1 MPAKGP
7 EDLRARID
15 ALVRGNIDDLMAYFQ
30 RRLLNNADAAEAVGE
45 LLFLTWKLRRRVP
58 SDPTE
63 GRMWL
68 FATANNVLRG
78 TRRSLSRRSA
88 AVERLMQDARTW
100 APPEWDDTAL
110 DVQLALR
117 SLSHSDAE
125 LVRLT
130 YWEGFSSDEAATI
143 IGINA
148 STARSRLSRA
158 RDRLRIALNTPRTD
172 TVGGRP

>member
-1 MPAKGP
+1 MSGP
-7 EDLRARID
+7 DDLRARID
-15 ALVRGNIDDLMAYFQ
+15 ALVRANIDDVMSYFQ

-58 SDPTE
+58 GDPTE

-68 FATANNVLRG
+68 FAAAHNVLRG

-88 AVERLMQDARTW
+88 AVDRLVQDARTW
-100 APPEWDDTAL
+100 AAPEWDDTAL
-110 DVQLALR
+110 EVQLALR
-117 SLSHSDAE
+117 ALSVGDAE

-130 YWEGFSSDEAATI
+130 YWDGFSSDEAATI
-143 IGINA
+143 IGVNA

-158 RDRLRIALNTPRTD
+158 RDRLRVALDATRSD
-172 TVGGRP
+172 AVGERP

>member
-1 MPAKGP
+1 MPVSGP

-15 ALVRGNIDDLMAYFQ
+15 ALVRVNIDDLLAYFQ

-58 SDPTE
+58 GDPTE

-68 FATANNVLRG
+68 FATASNILRG

-88 AVERLMQDARTW
+88 AVARLVQDAR
-100 APPEWDDTAL
+100 
-110 DVQLALR
+110 
-117 SLSHSDAE
+117 
-125 LVRLT
+125 
-130 YWEGFSSDEAATI
+130 
-143 IGINA
+143 
-148 STARSRLSRA
+148 TARSRLSRA
-158 RDRLRIALNTPRTD
+158 RDRLRVALDAPRRD

>member
-1 MPAKGP
+1 MSGP
-7 EDLRARID
+7 DDLRARID
-15 ALVRGNIDDLMAYFQ
+15 ALVRANIDDVMSYFQ

-58 SDPTE
+58 GDPTE

-68 FATANNVLRG
+68 FAAAHNVLRG

-88 AVERLMQDARTW
+88 AVDRLVQDARTW
-100 APPEWDDTAL
+100 AVPEWDDTAL
-110 DVQLALR
+110 EVQLALR
-117 SLSHSDAE
+117 ALSVGDAE

-130 YWEGFSSDEAATI
+130 YWDGFSSDEAATI
-143 IGINA
+143 IGVNA

-158 RDRLRIALNTPRTD
+158 RDRLRVALDATRSD
-172 TVGGRP
+172 AVGERP